1 MNGQSAILSVRNLRL
16 SIRTDEGIAR
26 VLDHIDFAL
35 EPGRIL
41 GVVGES
47 GCGKST
53 VIRAILGIL
62 PPGVRLESG
71 EIRFAGENLLA
82 LGEAELNR
90 RIRGS
95 RIGFVPQDPYL
106 ALNPVF
112 KIGAQLLEIM
122 RWHAVAA
129 VRPSTAPASS
139 RCCAG
144 CSCPTRR
151 RRSNAIPTSSRAGSG
166 SGC

>member
-1 MNGQSAILSVRNLRL
+1 MTDPILAVRGLKL

-35 EPGRIL
+35 EPGHIL

-62 PPGVRLESG
+62 PLAVQVETGS
-71 EIRFAGENLLA
+71 IRFCGEELLA
-82 LGEAELNR
+82 LRETELNR

-95 RIGFVPQDPYL
+95 RIGFVPQDPY
-106 ALNPVF
+106 
-112 KIGAQLLEIM
+112 
-122 RWHAVAA
+122 
-129 VRPSTAPASS
+129 
-139 RCCAG
+139 
-144 CSCPTRR
+144 
-151 RRSNAIPTSSRAGSG
+151 
-166 SGC
+166 

>member
-1 MNGQSAILSVRNLRL
+1 AGRVVVFDLPWIGDPGHRARLQPLWRRVARSRRPAAAALAMSTVLAPRPILEVRGLKL

-35 EPGRIL
+35 EPGHIL
-41 GVVGES
+41 GIVGES

-62 PPGVRLESG
+62 PHGVRIEAG
-71 EIRFAGENLLA
+71 AIRFAGEDLLA
-82 LGEAELNR
+82 LGESELNR

-112 KIGAQLLEIM
+112 KIG
-122 RWHAVAA
+122 
-129 VRPSTAPASS
+129 T
-139 RCCAG
+139 
-144 CSCPTRR
+144 
-151 RRSNAIPTSSRAGSG
+151 
-166 SGC
+166 